1 MIRRPR
7 IGEATTQ
14 QRSAAGQPQPAAGHT
29 SAHWAVLVAQDTYLF
44 NGSIRDNLLIASP
57 GAGEAELQAALERA
71 GLAAFVASLPDGL
84 ATAVGERG
92 MQLSGG
98 QRQRIAI
105 GRAVLK
111 DAPLL
116 VLDEATSHL
125 DAVTERSVRQALT
138 ELMTDR
144 TTVVI
149 AHRLS
154 TIRDADLIVV
164 LDNGRVAEA
173 GMHDALIAGEGLY
186 ARLARA

>member
-1 MIRRPR
+1 MPQDSRSPRRATLLHIGQCWWPR
-7 IGEATTQ
+7 T
-14 QRSAAGQPQPAAGHT
+14 PN
-29 SAHWAVLVAQDTYLF
+29 LF

-186 ARLARA
+186 ARLARAQMAGVAARSG